1 MSEQNTAKTLPDR
14 NEIEESSTWRLEDIF
29 QTDTEWEKEFQAI
42 KEPITEVN

>member
-29 QTDTEWEKEFQAI
+29 KQMQNGNKNS
-42 KEPITEVN
+42 KLLKSYYRS

>member
-29 QTDTEWEKEFQAI
+29 QTDTEWK
-42 KEPITEVN
+42 KNSKLLKSYYRS